1 MKAGLLVATCIVVL
15 LVMCTYSNAQGTLE
29 WDTIGPAMNS
39 PANEFV
45 SFDDGTGEA
54 IYACGDFTLIGSKNI
69 AYIAKWTGNEWVPL
83 GSGINGEVKAIA
95 VFDDG
100 SGPALYATGRFTIAG
115 NAAAK
120 NIAKWDG
127 NEWSALG
134 SGLDNQGRALAVFD
148 HGSGPR
154 LYVGGDF
161 QFAGG
166 ENRPYVAA
174 WSGSEWSHTM
184 NTSDGYVECL
194 EVYEENDAPPRLIAG
209 GSFTQIDNVPMSFA
223 AGWDGSAWVPY
234 STNLPGQISAL
245 GIHDRVDAPP
255 LLYCFTYAGNNSS
268 VVLRWV
274 DNRWEPSTFP
284 PFMDNIW
291 NFGFV
296 QDIRDFASIKIDS
309 RDIMFA
315 AGDIQFEVFSCT
327 YQNNHGVS
335 AIQTL
340 SSDAPL
346 VAFKDQRAYAM
357 DKLWI
362 GEMQTLVC
370 SVREGT
376 SFQVKQLRV
385 DRSPR
390 TRFTGDGVLSVA
402 GTACD
407 SGDVDF
413 CDGTANFAQATN
425 SPGLLSVSSGGQ
437 TSSGKVT
444 GSAMVTIDIDLTTL
458 GANIDI
464 AASTSFQQPDVGIN
478 GDWGTATFRL
488 STGEACDFGQ
498 FGQFVNH
505 PLHIWVPTTSIFTI
519 SSDSTHLNISLTP
532 LTGHKDGNQ
541 LSRGVYAL
549 HYTTAHFLGF
559 EPASASTQNI
569 NISIRP
575 IDPGCIA
582 DLTEDNRLDFFDVS
596 AFLDAFGAEDTAA
609 DFTADGLFDFF
620 DVSAFLDFFSEGCP

>member
-1 MKAGLLVATCIVVL
+1 MKTGLFVITKFLVL
-15 LVMCTYSNAQGTLE
+15 FVMCTYSNAQGTFE
-29 WDTIGPAMNS
+29 WDAIGPAMDS
-39 PANEFV
+39 PANDFV
-45 SFDDGTGEA
+45 IFDEGTEES
-54 IYACGDFTLIGSKNI
+54 IYVCGDFTMIGSKKI

-83 GSGINGEVKAIA
+83 GSGINGEVKAMV

-115 NAAAK
+115 NVAAN

-134 SGLDNQGRALAVFD
+134 SGLDDQGRALSVFD
-148 HGSGPR
+148 DGSGSS

-161 QFAGG
+161 LLAGG
-166 ENRPYVAA
+166 EVRPGVAS
-174 WSGSEWSHTM
+174 WSGSEWSSTM
-184 NTSDGYVECL
+184 NTTNGTVNCL
-194 EVYEENDAPPRLIAG
+194 AVYEDCDSPARLIAG
-209 GSFTQIDNVPMSFA
+209 GLFTQVNGLPMPYA
-223 AGWDGSAWVPY
+223 AGWDGTTWQSFADG
-234 STNLPGQISAL
+234 LPGPVLEL
-245 GIHDRVDAPP
+245 GIHTRADAPP
-255 LLYCFTYAGNNSS
+255 LMVCYSPGGWDFEQL
-268 VVLRWV
+268 LRWEE
-274 DNRWEPSTFP
+274 DSWTPSTFP
-284 PFMDNIW
+284 SFMENIW

-296 QDIRDFASIKIDS
+296 QDIRDFASIRIDS

-335 AIQTL
+335 AIQTF

-346 VAFKDQRAYAM
+346 VAFKDQRVYAM

-362 GEMQTLVC
+362 DQRQTLLC

-376 SFQVKQLRV
+376 GFQVKQLRV

-458 GANIDI
+458 GADIDI
-464 AASTSFQQPDVGIN
+464 AASTEFQQPDVGVN

-519 SSDSTHLNISLTP
+519 SSDSTHHNTSLTP
-532 LTGHKDGNQ
+532 LTGHIDGNQ

-549 HYTTAHFLGF
+549 DYTTAHFLGF

-596 AFLDAFGAEDTAA
+596 AFLDAFGAEDPAA

-620 DVSAFLDFFSEGCP
+620 DVSAFLDFFSEDCS